1 MSSARLTPAK
11 AAWSVGVSSAAAIF
25 LVLGGVFQ
33 FLQGLAAL
41 LNSEF
46 SIVGANYTFSFDLTT
61 WGWIHL
67 ILGLVAV
74 ATGIGLFGVAAWAQT
89 VGIIIALLGAVSN
102 FLWLP
107 YQPWWS
113 IVMIVIY
120 SVVIWALANYDRAA
134 D

>member
-1 MSSARLTPAK
+1 M
-11 AAWSVGVSSAAAIF
+11 
-25 LVLGGVFQ
+25 
-33 FLQGLAAL
+33 
-41 LNSEF
+41 
-46 SIVGANYTFSFDLTT
+46 
-61 WGWIHL
+61 
-67 ILGLVAV
+67 